1 MVYSSETSSSSSS
14 SSSASSA
21 SASSASPHRRFL
33 LFCILNGFGLGNG
46 LSAFLSKNAIAGAPQ
61 VPATVATAR
70 SMLTNFF
77 FIFFLLSF
85 FPVYKLHS
93 AGSWKS
99 VQHPTN
105 GCRAVHPTHS
115 CTAIYF
121 TLYLIA
127 ILQNTASDPIYQSVE
142 YCVRNL
148 CRASARRRFHPCLSH
163 SAKSPRPHYFV
174 ESL

>member
-21 SASSASPHRRFL
+21 SASSASAS
-33 LFCILNGFGLGNG
+33 
-46 LSAFLSKNAIAGAPQ
+46 SAFSSSASSTASVSATVSVPYSAKTAIAGAPQ

-127 ILQNTASDPIYQSVE
+127 ILQNTASNPIYQSVK

-148 CRASARRRFHPCLSH
+148 CRASGFHPCLSH
-163 SAKSPRPHYFV
+163 SAIS
-174 ESL
+174 S